1 MQIVWLAG
9 LWGAFV
15 VMPKQPAKWIVQ
27 GHYVLGAFMMPLLM
41 FAIVWMAFHTDAR
54 VRMGRAWGAAFVASA
69 VVIAVCVL
77 VSLTIQFW
85 PAG

>member
-9 LWGAFV
+9 LWIAFL
-15 VMPKQPAKWIVQ
+15 VMPKQPATWIVH

-54 VRMGRAWGAAFVASA
+54 VRMRWAWGAAFVASA
-69 VVIAVCVL
+69 VLIALCVL
-77 VSLTIQFW
+77 VGLAIQFW
-85 PAG
+85 PES